1 MGTLTSN
8 EINKD
13 KNLIFLVGF
22 MGCGK
27 TTLGKKVAQKTGY
40 SFIDLDE
47 LITQQIGT
55 TITQYFETF
64 GEAAF
69 RQIEKETLHSLKDE
83 NHAIIATGGGT
94 PCHFENMEW
103 MNQHGKTI
111 YIKLSPKALLSRLSQ
126 TEIETRP
133 LLIGKS
139 NEELLEFITPKLE
152 ERKPFYSQAKIVF
165 DALQS
170 TPKDLIKQII
180 L

>member
-69 RQIEKETLHSLKDE
+69 RQIEKEKLHSLKDE

-139 NEELLEFITPKLE
+139 NEELLEFITSKLE

>member
-1 MGTLTSN
+1 MGTPKSN
-8 EINKD
+8 EISKD
-13 KNLIFLVGF
+13 KNLVFLVGF

-47 LITQQIGT
+47 LITQQIGIS
-55 TITQYFETF
+55 ITQYFDTF

-69 RQIEKETLHSLKDE
+69 RKIESETLHNLKEEKD
-83 NHAIIATGGGT
+83 AIIATGGGT
-94 PCHFENMEW
+94 PCHLDNMDW
-103 MNQHGKTI
+103 MNKHGKTI

-133 LLIGKS
+133 LLKGKS
-139 NEELLEFITPKLE
+139 NEELLEFITSKLE
-152 ERKPFYSQAKIVF
+152 ERAPFYNQATVVY

-170 TPKDLIKQII
+170 NPKDLIKQII